1 VLLVAAL
8 VNVRLA
14 PLHNVVG
21 VAVAD
26 TALGT
31 TFTVTAAVVAD
42 VEPQALVAVTV

>member
-8 VNVRLA
+8 VKVRLA
-14 PLHNVVG
+14 PLHKVLG

-31 TFTVTAAVVAD
+31 TFTVTAVVVAA
-42 VEPQALVAVTV
+42 VEPQALVAVSV